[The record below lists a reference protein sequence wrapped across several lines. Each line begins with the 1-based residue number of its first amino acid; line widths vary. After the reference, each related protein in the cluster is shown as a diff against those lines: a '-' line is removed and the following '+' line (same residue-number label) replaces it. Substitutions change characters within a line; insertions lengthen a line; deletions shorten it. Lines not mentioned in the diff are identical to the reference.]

1 MRCVKCQSENVRII
15 DSRMGDGNSIRR
27 RRWCEDCGKRFSTI
41 EITWDEFATLKGK
54 ESSLNGLLRIIKE
67 EIDFDYGAE
76 D

>member
-27 RRWCEDCGKRFSTI
+27 RRFCENCGNKFTTI
-41 EITWDEFATLKGK
+41 EIQMDTYNGLKVK
-54 ESSLNGLLRIIKE
+54 ETRLNGLLRMIKE

>member
-1 MRCVKCQSENVRII
+1 
-15 DSRMGDGNSIRR
+15 MGDGNSIRR

-54 ESSLNGLLRIIKE
+54 ESRLNGLLRIIKE

>member
-1 MRCVKCQSENVRII
+1 MRCVKCQSENTRII

-54 ESSLNGLLRIIKE
+54 ESRLNGLLRIIKE